1 MENNLSSTQGKEKIE
16 REYGFKNVRSNYMLK
31 KMFNFLR
38 KKKLLEIIHYCKTIQ
53 KRLNIDINDFK
64 EYLEIYSAIEII
76 ITPIRN
82 KYGKFVNIKKGEESY
97 YHIYFN
103 DNEKEENIYRIE
115 RGNNIHKIKII
126 IDYQIISF
134 SKLFF
139 SCNCIRYIYFKKFN
153 RNNINDMFR
162 MFSGCKY
169 LKKIDLSNFNTN
181 SVTDMSG
188 MFSGCES
195 LEELN
200 LSNFYTN
207 NVITMNSMFNNCSS
221 LIELNLS
228 NFNTNNVIYMSN
240 IFEGC
245 SSLEKLN
252 LSNFNVDKLIESDFM
267 FGECPSLKSLNLSLN
282 FEEYLKKIKN
292 ISSFPK
298 KNIFDECPLLKK
310 YI

>member
-1 MENNLSSTQGKEKIE
+1 
-16 REYGFKNVRSNYMLK
+16 
-31 KMFNFLR
+31 MFNFLR

-64 EYLEIYSAIEII
+64 EYLETYSPIKII
-76 ITPIRN
+76 IIPIRN
-82 KYGKFVNIKKGEESY
+82 KYGKFVNIKKGEEPY
-97 YHIYFN
+97 YHIYCN
-103 DNEKEENIYRIE
+103 DNKKEENIYRIE
-115 RGNNIHKIKII
+115 KGNNIYKIKII

-134 SKLFF
+134 NKLFF
-139 SCNCIRYIYFKKFN
+139 GCICIGYIYFRKFN

-169 LKKIDLSNFNTN
+169 LKTIDLSNFNTN

-200 LSNFYTN
+200 LSNFNTN

-245 SSLEKLN
+245 SSLTKLN

-267 FGECPSLKSLNLSLN
+267 FSKCSSLNSLNLSLN
-282 FEEYLKKIKN
+282 FEEYLKKMKN
-292 ISSFPK
+292 ISFFPLK
-298 KNIFDECPLLKK
+298 KIFNDCPLLKI